1 MKTDSLVQ
9 NRKKR
14 NFAPL
19 KTSYFHFK
27 KPTTLTQCFFEQDWD
42 KI

>member
-14 NFAPL
+14 NFASL

-27 KPTTLTQCFFEQDWD
+27 KPTTHT
-42 KI
+42 